1 MDKIMKFINTIIK
14 DAKIKLRKK
23 NGDTDNEPDEE
34 PQGIDEDDENPGN
47 TTLTDGAK
55 DKTAGINKKMVNL
68 VLVGVALTFVVAFCM
83 QDLIAKKKLKII
95 SRLNRLSSQLK

>member
-34 PQGIDEDDENPGN
+34 PQGMDEDDENPGN

-55 DKTAGINKKMVNL
+55 DKTAGINKKMVKN
-68 VLVGVALTFVVAFCM
+68 
-83 QDLIAKKKLKII
+83 KNKIKNE
-95 SRLNRLSSQLK
+95 NRGKINVINVY